1 MRRFV
6 ASLPG
11 KFVCH
16 TVVTALILPFLTL
29 MTLGRADAQIQV
41 QPSWAVVDFINRAPG
56 EKGGAKIG
64 QMAADAFA
72 TELGNVGKYDVT
84 PREQVGREIQQLNLV
99 TPVTEWTSLY
109 RLAQGVSATAVVTG
123 EVVNWQIRP
132 NGNGKQA
139 DVAMRAIVRDV
150 ASGLPVNGSA
160 QGASSS
166 VRPGDTPD
174 EVLLNEAF
182 SLASA
187 KIVADITNRNLP
199 KATVL
204 NTFEN
209 DAFLNQGS
217 RSGFKTGQDVII
229 FRGADQVATAKIT
242 EVSYDDST
250 AHLIRSIKG
259 IRPGDTAQVV
269 FTVPDIEANFGRNGE
284 PKQVVVHPPRDT
296 NHFLQVFGFGLL
308 LLSLMMGKGA
318 QGQQVVNRVRAEA
331 MFSDFQS
338 VPGDRIS
345 FGTNGFVKGNQQK
358 VQWQVWRSDVVTSP
372 VIVADGSVNSV
383 IDDASV
389 HNITWY
395 TATRT
400 SVTQCLAAPTAQ
412 ATDSPNTPV
421 VPGTPYLYSV
431 ELIYRIDAKDFPNP
445 PANAVFCYYQSDKQ
459 NAVGPA
465 TPLEKPPV
473 QSPAQ
478 GIDVTTPIPFTT
490 QSVVT
495 SAPITVQYALQL
507 STSSQFLKGQTET
520 ILGPISN
527 SSGIV
532 SMGIIDTYNGRL
544 QVIKD
549 ATVLWWRIGARN
561 VIDVPG
567 PVPDLNG
574 QRYIFSVPRSFN
586 RPNNPPPPPLLA
598 FAGGNSVH

>member
-1 MRRFV
+1 LRRFV

-29 MTLGRADAQIQV
+29 MTLRPAEAQITV
-41 QPSWAVVDFINRAPG
+41 NPSWAVVDFINRAPG

-72 TELGNVGKYDVT
+72 TELSNAGKYDVT
-84 PREQVGREIQQLNLV
+84 PREQVAREIQQLNLV

-139 DVAMRAIVRDV
+139 DVAVRAIVRDV

-182 SLASA
+182 SLAA
-187 KIVADITNRNLP
+187 QKIVADITNRNLP

-217 RSGFKTGQDVII
+217 RSGFKAGQDVII

-242 EVSYDDST
+242 DVSYDDST

-269 FTVPDIEANFGRNGE
+269 FTVPDIEANFGRGGVVQ
-284 PKQVVVHPPRDT
+284 PVVVHPPRDT
-296 NHFLQVFGFGLL
+296 NHFLQVFFAGLL
-308 LLSLMMGKGA
+308 LASAMMGRGA
-318 QGQQVVNRVRAEA
+318 GGQHVVNRVRAEA
-331 MFSDFQS
+331 TFDQFQS
-338 VPGDRIS
+338 VPGVKVS
-345 FGTNGFVKGNQQK
+345 FGTNLFVKGNQQK
-358 VQWQVWRSDVVTSP
+358 VQWQIWRSDVVTSP

-383 IDDASV
+383 IDDA
-389 HNITWY
+389 NPRTFDWF

-400 SVTQCLAAPTAQ
+400 SVTNCLQAPTA
-412 ATDSPNTPV
+412 AGTGVAGVPV
-421 VPGTPYLYSV
+421 IPGTPYLYQV
-431 ELIYRIDAKDFPNP
+431 ELIYKIDARDFPSP
-445 PANAVFCYYQSDKQ
+445 PAGAVFCFFQSDKQ
-459 NAVGPA
+459 NAIGPA
-465 TPLEKPPV
+465 TPLNKPDL

-478 GIDVTTPIPFTT
+478 SIDVTTPIPFTAA
-490 QSVVT
+490 SVVT
-495 SAPITVQYALQL
+495 SAPITVQYALEL
-507 STSSQFLKGQTET
+507 STSSQFLRGQTET

-527 SSGIV
+527 SVGIV
-532 SMGIIDTYNGRL
+532 NMGIIDTFNGRL
-544 QVIKD
+544 PVIQN
-549 ATVLWWRIGARN
+549 ATTLWWRIGARN
-561 VIDVPG
+561 VADVPG
-567 PVPDLNG
+567 PVPDASG

-586 RPNNPPPPPLLA
+586 RPNNPPPPPLVA
-598 FAGGNSVH
+598 FVGGNSAR